1 MKNTIKSLKLWVL
14 GCVMLFAGVQNA
26 SAVLSGCE
34 GTVYFKLPDGWK
46 SAYAVAG
53 GQQAPFTKSEYSNW
67 LKVSTADIGRTNS
80 AKGFFIEETGKNDCN
95 SAHCA
100 RKDSMN
106 VKYMSVSDNGA
117 TAFTCKDFGTNGELW
132 ISAHPDPSKEYVTY
146 VSTKS
151 PNVRYF
157 YIFLP
162 NNVEWKSAIP
172 MIKEGDKKSVAMDI
186 DPDHCG
192 WYYRRYI
199 DEPLPTSVIIHKDSD
214 EGLTNAIGLG
224 GSWVEEGTAA
234 EPINLEGQFDL
245 FAAADGSLPEALY
258 FVADEEE
265 ALKLPSDQKGWYTTI
280 PPAEGKCSYELA
292 ALIYDTDA
300 SLHGAFTCNH
310 YQEACQ
316 SNPKACLNNACY
328 YPSAKYNVV
337 SNGTEEVPCIGV
349 QKGMVESTLD
359 DNGRMVLTAKGR
371 KCFGAQADEAFKA
384 MFTYTP
390 NVNEKY
396 CVNLVFNQTPDGKF
410 EFDSDTY
417 EGPEGAKYTVP
428 GGFYPAEKEPDAT
441 MMLSDRLPAAENK
454 RRAEGPVFFCAD
466 YNNQTT
472 RTPEGLRTVH
482 PTEGVALSDL
492 ICNGGGWEGGIECD
506 GLFAAGGEF
515 NATETAG
522 KQIRTKLNVS
532 FEGDGWGW
540 ACEQMAPIG
549 WNFYKQNSETS
560 VGKLMEKN
568 NKPDGSARWSSGTGE
583 DDSDVLKN
591 LGRNQHFCFESHAT
605 FQFKKGLK
613 FSFRGDDDIW
623 VFINRKLAVDLGGTH
638 LAAPGYVDLDKFM
651 PDGEVGSEYPIDIF
665 FCDRRTTM
673 SNVHI
678 KTNMYIQQTSGLRAN
693 PDKSGVK
700 GSDFR
705 DNGNQHYKLQYKKSS
720 GKSCAAEVD
729 PNGNDQLLI
738 GKQITDA
745 GIEISYTLTTDPN
758 NQDPTAI
765 VVHPEDFV
773 KNPKQ
778 FDGGIDVTLL
788 YEPIVNKGK
797 LESQLPPNTYYL
809 IIKIGNDKA
818 SITIPVAGAVSVANR
833 DAVVDNG
840 GTLSLPYKFIN
851 RKMAAIPREGNVEL
865 DQLVPIY
872 IAPMLDPCASGATN
886 CTELLK
892 MQTAQE
898 DQSYTLK
905 SSNTNA
911 VFYELKDGVPTQ
923 IVHPENPRTIRAG
936 EIDTVYMTI
945 LARSFKGGKRED
957 TVSVNVEG
965 SARIAKVTFF
975 VPEIVFVD
983 GPNSSNIITGDPKD
997 MKPRL
1002 KGARDTLYMLA
1013 LNPGDTECSDC
1024 SFALSL
1030 VDASDKISIYDGAEI
1045 VNGRGFVVLRP
1056 QKEYL
1061 MNADGTGAAF
1071 IDVGVA
1077 GAANIHARY
1086 DNLQFRDPP
1095 VPTVVFADI
1104 FDVHGAESETDLNID
1119 APYFDKTKEYLDG
1132 IGDSLVI
1139 YYHREFHQDSLPSK
1153 IEVFWESDKD
1163 SVVFEG
1169 DEIKKHVKC
1178 DATTKYCGSKISLSG
1193 KKLSKEI
1200 KTGGKGTLNSWAT
1213 FKLTPTSDPITTS
1226 FSGEIYDRIA
1236 PVILSARAKADGK
1249 NQIHLVFQ
1257 FSEPLAKTTEGSA
1270 AGDKVFSF
1278 FINNGK
1284 ERKFV
1289 ESIDVLGGASYG
1301 QKYSANQTITYSQE
1315 AALFPQAGDYV
1326 HFRSANDLG
1335 FIADQSDYAEA
1346 PGADSIRPADDAS
1359 HRWNVAPGWDSD
1371 PSVRLPSPWVLI
1383 SGEVSTYIVRLI
1395 PSAKGGIPATR
1406 SVSDVEKLP
1415 AFEVFSYD
1423 ANKADKDFRRDIL
1436 AGAGQFTDYAFIP
1449 HGWFVKNDMGA
1460 LVDSKEEFAGID
1472 KSTVY
1477 FDYEWELYTN
1487 LGAVVAKQKGRIACN
1502 DQKYFGGDCVKNR
1515 RNFFI
1520 LWNMKS
1526 TNNNKRLVGAG
1537 GFISKIKTYVNVGK
1551 FGKMAKLEKSE
1562 VWGVRHNAN
1571 ERGSLDPDY
1580 KAK

>member
-14 GCVMLFAGVQNA
+14 GCVMLFVGAQ
-26 SAVLSGCE
+26 SAFAALACE
-34 GTVYFKLPDGWK
+34 GTVYLKLPDGWK
-46 SAYAVAG
+46 SAYVVSDG
-53 GQQAPFTKSEYSNW
+53 KKTLFTKSDFASW
-67 LKVSTADIGRTNS
+67 LKVSTSDIGQQS
-80 AKGFFIEETGKNDCN
+80 AKSFFIEETGTNDCN
-95 SAHCA
+95 SGHCI

-106 VKYMSVSDNGA
+106 VKYMQLNKGL
-117 TAFTCKDFGTNGELW
+117 FTCNDFSENGELW
-132 ISAHPDPSKEYVTY
+132 ISAHPDPAKENITYASKTPPDV
-146 VSTKS
+146 K
-151 PNVRYF
+151 YF

-162 NNVEWKSAIP
+162 NTVEWKSATP
-172 MIKEGDKKSVAMDI
+172 MIKEDDKASIAMEI
-186 DPDHCG
+186 DSDHCG
-192 WYYRRYI
+192 WYFRRYI
-199 DEPLPTSVIIHKDSD
+199 DEPIPTSVVIHKDSD
-214 EGLTNAIGLG
+214 PQLATAIGMG
-224 GSWVEEGTAA
+224 GSWVDEGTAA
-234 EPINLEGQFDL
+234 EPIPLNGQFEL
-245 FAAADGSLPEALY
+245 FGSDVLY
-258 FVADEEE
+258 FVADDEE
-265 ALKLPSDQKGWYTTI
+265 ASKLESNMKGWYTTL

-316 SNPKACLNNACY
+316 TNPKACLNNACY

-349 QKGMVESTLD
+349 IKGMVESTLD
-359 DNGRMVLTAKGR
+359 DNGRMVLTAKGK
-371 KCFGAQADEAFKA
+371 KCFGSQADEAFKA

-396 CVNLVFNQTPDGKF
+396 CFNMTFNQTADGKF

-417 EGPEGAKYTVP
+417 QSPGATVP
-428 GGFYPAEKEPDAT
+428 GGFYPAEEPPLDSGMIST
-441 MMLSDRLPAAENK
+441 EKPVMLSARLAAAENK
-454 RRAEGPVFFCAD
+454 RRAEGPVFFCGD

-482 PTEGVALSDL
+482 PKEGVALSDL

-506 GLFAAGGEF
+506 GLFANGGEF
-515 NATETAG
+515 NPTETAG

-540 ACEQMAPIG
+540 ACENMAPIG
-549 WNFYKQNSETS
+549 WNFYKQNTETS
-560 VGKLMEKN
+560 VGKLLEKN

-623 VFINRKLAVDLGGTH
+623 VFINKKLAVDLGGTH
-638 LAAPGYVDLDKFM
+638 LAAPGYVDLDKFL
-651 PDGEVGSEYPIDIF
+651 PDAEVGDEYPIDIF

-678 KTNMYIQQTSGLRAN
+678 KTNMYIQQTSGLNAP
-693 PDKSGVK
+693 PDKAGAH
-700 GSDFR
+700 GADFR
-705 DNGNQHYKLQYKKSS
+705 NNGNQHYKLTYKKSS

-729 PNGNDQLLI
+729 PTGGNSRLE

-745 GIEISYTLTTDPN
+745 GITISYELTTDETG
-758 NQDPTAI
+758 QDPTAVI
-765 VVHPEDFV
+765 VPADEFV
-773 KNPKQ
+773 KTPKQ
-778 FDGGIDVTLL
+778 YDGGIDVTLP
-788 YEPIVNKGK
+788 YDPIVNLEK
-797 LESQLPPNTYYL
+797 LESQLPPNTYFL
-809 IIKIGNDKA
+809 FIRIGNDYTKIKLPI
-818 SITIPVAGAVSVANR
+818 SGAVSVANR
-833 DAVVDNG
+833 DAVLSDG
-840 GTLSLPYKFIN
+840 SLPYKFID
-851 RKMAAIPREGNVEL
+851 RKMAAIPKVGGKPEL

-872 IAPMLDPCASGATN
+872 IAPMLDPCGSGAAN
-886 CTELLK
+886 CTKPLE
-892 MQTAQE
+892 MQTAAQE
-898 DQSYTLK
+898 QSYTLH
-905 SSNTNA
+905 SSNKNA
-911 VFYELKDGVPTQ
+911 VFYELKDGELSQ
-923 IVHPENPRTIRAG
+923 IVKPEETSRTIRAG
-936 EIDTVYMTI
+936 EIDTVYMTV
-945 LARSFKGGKRED
+945 LARSFTGGKRED
-957 TVSVNVEG
+957 TVSVNVTG

-983 GPNSSNIITGDPKD
+983 GPNSSNIITGDLRD
-997 MKPRL
+997 TVRL
-1002 KGARDTLYMLA
+1002 KGADDTLYVLA
-1013 LNPGDTECSDC
+1013 LNPGDTECGSAC
-1024 SFALSL
+1024 NFSLSL
-1030 VDASDKISIYDGAEI
+1030 VDASDRVTIREGVVVDGRGYVI
-1045 VNGRGFVVLRP
+1045 VNSG
-1056 QKEYL
+1056 KEYL
-1061 MNADGTGAAF
+1061 KNADGTGAAF
-1071 IDVGVA
+1071 IDVGVE
-1077 GAANIHARY
+1077 GASNLHARY
-1086 DNLQFRDPP
+1086 DNLQFQDPP

-1104 FDVHGAESETDLNID
+1104 FDVHGAVPESELNID

-1132 IGDSLVI
+1132 IGDSLMI
-1139 YYHREFHQDSLPSK
+1139 YYHRAFHQDSLPNK
-1153 IEVFWESDKD
+1153 IEVFWENDKD

-1169 DEIKKHVKC
+1169 DEIKKFVKC
-1178 DATTKYCGSKISLSG
+1178 DATTKYCGNRIALSG
-1193 KKLSKEI
+1193 KKLSKEP
-1200 KTGGKGTLNSWAT
+1200 KTGGKGLIKSWAT
-1213 FKLTPTSDPITTS
+1213 FKPNAKSEAITSAFTAD
-1226 FSGEIYDRIA
+1226 IYDRIA
-1236 PVILSARAKADGK
+1236 PIILSARAKADGK
-1249 NQIHLVFQ
+1249 SKTVQLVFQ
-1257 FSEPLAKTTEGSA
+1257 FSEPLEKTTEGSA

-1284 ERKFV
+1284 ERKFA
-1289 ESIDVLGGASYG
+1289 ESIDVLGGVSYG
-1301 QKYSANQTITYSQE
+1301 QKYLANQTISYSQD

-1326 HFRSANDLG
+1326 HFRSGNGLG
-1335 FIADQSDYAEA
+1335 HIADQSDYALA

-1371 PSVRLPSPWVLI
+1371 PAERLPSPWVLI

-1423 ANKADKDFRRDIL
+1423 ANKVDKDFRKDIV
-1436 AGAGQFTDYAFIP
+1436 AGAGQFAEYGFIP

-1460 LVDSKEEFAGID
+1460 LVDSREEFAGVD
-1472 KSTVY
+1472 KSTVF
-1477 FDYEWELYTN
+1477 FDYEWELFTN

-1515 RNFFI
+1515 RNFFV

-1537 GFISKIKTYVNVGK
+1537 GFISKIKTYVQLGK